1 MQHANQPRAAYV
13 GLIASV
19 AAISGLLFGFDTAVI
34 NGALVLLR
42 ADMSLTDM
50 QTELAASALLAGCL
64 LGAAGAGSI
73 GDLLGRRKSLYGA
86 AILFAL
92 SSVGAALSADLP
104 VFILA
109 RIAGGLAIGLASAIT
124 PVNISEIAPPHSRG
138 RLVSLYQFT
147 IVTGILIA
155 FLTNWGHL
163 SAGERRL
170 ALDVRRWHCA
180 FSRSTGRAV
189 VHTRESSLAHHPG
202 T

>member
-1 MQHANQPRAAYV
+1 VEIDITLSGFYDDRYPHSFSREPSIKISSPTIETQHANQPRAAYV

-73 GDLLGRRKSLYGA
+73 GDLLGRRTSLYGA

-92 SSVGAALSADLP
+92 SSVGAALSVDL
-104 VFILA
+104 
-109 RIAGGLAIGLASAIT
+109 AGVYSG
-124 PVNISEIAPPHSRG
+124 PHRG
-138 RLVSLYQFT
+138 RFGDRRGLRYHAGL
-147 IVTGILIA
+147 
-155 FLTNWGHL
+155 HL
-163 SAGERRL
+163 
-170 ALDVRRWHCA
+170 
-180 FSRSTGRAV
+180 
-189 VHTRESSLAHHPG
+189 
-202 T
+202 